1 MKTPDAPGQ
10 DPGQPFSREVP
21 LMKITRPGHY
31 DLDLQATP
39 EELEALASF
48 LGLMK
53 LAKFSFRGVAEAGE
67 DGTLRLQAKLGATVT
82 QPCVI
87 TLAPVRT
94 RLDVQVVRRF
104 SKDWIA
110 PGDDRQMQE
119 DEDENL
125 ERLRD
130 PLDFGMI
137 AAEAL
142 ALNLPPY
149 PRAADAELGQQQFT
163 EAGVAPLTDDDV
175 KPFAGLAALKAK
187 MEGGGE

>member
-67 DGTLRLQAKLGATVT
+67 DGTF
-82 QPCVI
+82 